1 MLCVLNDTKQ
11 GILRLIHKNWRE
23 TKTGH
28 LGNFEKSGGTKAGH
42 LSEMR
47 NLCKFY
53 RPNHQHEIYELAF

>member
-42 LSEMR
+42 LS
-47 NLCKFY
+47 
-53 RPNHQHEIYELAF
+53 